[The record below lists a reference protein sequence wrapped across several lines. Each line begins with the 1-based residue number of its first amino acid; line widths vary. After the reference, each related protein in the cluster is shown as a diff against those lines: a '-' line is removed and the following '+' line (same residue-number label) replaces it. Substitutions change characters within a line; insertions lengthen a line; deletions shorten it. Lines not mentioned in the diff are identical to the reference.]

1 MFFHNLK
8 TNIAIHLIVLLVI
21 GMVLINFVVINVA
34 QKVLLQS
41 EISKGYMF
49 LSGLENSFNTLS
61 KSENISI
68 DSDYRH
74 VMDNMLNDAGFSS
87 ALMLDA
93 NSNEIYSKGNRFALR
108 DELKALTQQTM
119 QSGKKDKRFVGSTW
133 GVFWKQSQNVLVSLP
148 LSNNGRVFAG
158 ASVVVPLEN
167 AYKNLR
173 QTQYLLFIYILI
185 NTIVLSLIGFYR
197 LTKATVKPLQRLV
210 ERADEYREDDEV
222 FFRYEKGDN
231 EFGKLSKALNRMLK
245 HMAEDK
251 EKLKSTVLSLEKANK
266 DLMQAQKEI
275 IQAEKLASVGRLS
288 SGIAHEIGN
297 PIGIISGYLE
307 LLKQDDIA
315 DGDRTE
321 FILRTENE
329 INRIN
334 TIIKQLLDFSRP
346 SSEGLKP
353 ISVHEI
359 IEDTMQVFKYQPSIS
374 DIDLV
379 LDLAAKT
386 DIVLANPDQL
396 RQVFLNLII
405 NAADAIL
412 SMEDRLKGNITITSE
427 IVTAT
432 PKDSAGPVNM
442 LKVNYIDNGI
452 GIEEE
457 NLGYLFDPFYT
468 TKAPGKGTGLG
479 LSVSFMIV
487 EGMGGKI
494 KASSQHGES
503 TTISILLP
511 VYNED

>member
-8 TNIAIHLIVLLVI
+8 TNIAIHLVVLLVI

-34 QKVLLQS
+34 QKMLLQS
-41 EISKGYMF
+41 EISKGYIF
-49 LSGLENSFNTLS
+49 LSGLENSFNALS
-61 KSENISI
+61 KSENFSI

-74 VMDNMLNDAGFSS
+74 VVDSMLSDAGFSS
-87 ALMLDA
+87 ALMIDA
-93 NSNEIYSKGNRFALR
+93 NSNEIYSDSNRFALR
-108 DELKALTQQTM
+108 GELKAFTQQTI
-119 QSGKKDKRFVGSTW
+119 QSGKKNTRLVGSTW
-133 GVFWKQSQNVLVSLP
+133 GVFWKQSQNALVSIP
-148 LSNNGRVFAG
+148 LFRNGSVVVG

-167 AYKNLR
+167 VYKNLR

-197 LTKATVKPLQRLV
+197 MTKATVKPLQRLV
-210 ERADEYREDDEV
+210 ERADEYSENDEI

-231 EFGKLSKALNRMLK
+231 EFGKLSRALNSMLK
-245 HMAEDK
+245 HIAEDK
-251 EKLKSTVLSLEKANK
+251 EKLKRTVLSLEKANL
-266 DLMQAQKEI
+266 DLKQAQKEI

-315 DGDRTE
+315 GGDKKE

-359 IEDTMQVFKYQPSIS
+359 IEDTMTVFKFQPLMS
-374 DIDLV
+374 DIHLV
-379 LDLAAKT
+379 LNLAAKT

-405 NAADAIL
+405 NAADAIGPTK
-412 SMEDRLKGNITITSE
+412 DRLKGNITITSE
-427 IVTAT
+427 IVNAT
-432 PKDSAGPVNM
+432 QADSSGPVNM
-442 LKVNYIDNGI
+442 LKINYIDNGI
-452 GIEEE
+452 GIEKE
-457 NLGYLFDPFYT
+457 NLGNLFDPFYT
-468 TKAPGKGTGLG
+468 TKEPGKGTGLG

-494 KASSQHGES
+494 KASSKKDQGA
-503 TTISILLP
+503 TMTILLP
-511 VYNED
+511 LYG

>member
-8 TNIAIHLIVLLVI
+8 TNIAIHLVVLLVI

-41 EISKGYMF
+41 EISKGSIF
-49 LSGLENSFNTLS
+49 LSGLENSFNALS
-61 KSENISI
+61 KSENFSI

-74 VMDNMLNDAGFSS
+74 VVDGMLSDAGFSS
-87 ALMLDA
+87 ALMIDA
-93 NSNEIYSKGNRFALR
+93 NSNEIYSDGNRFALR
-108 DELKALTQQTM
+108 GELKAFTQQTL
-119 QSGKKDKRFVGSTW
+119 QSGKKNTRLVGSTW
-133 GVFWKQSQNVLVSLP
+133 GVFWKQSQNALVSVP
-148 LSNNGRVFAG
+148 LFKNGSVVAS

-167 AYKNLR
+167 VYKNLR

-197 LTKATVKPLQRLV
+197 MTKATVKPLQRLV
-210 ERADEYREDDEV
+210 ERADEYREGDEI

-231 EFGKLSKALNRMLK
+231 EFGKLYRALNSMLR
-245 HMAEDK
+245 HIAEDK
-251 EKLKSTVLSLEKANK
+251 EKLKRTVLSLEKANL
-266 DLMQAQKEI
+266 DLKQAQKEI
-275 IQAEKLASVGRLS
+275 VQAEKLASVGRLS

-315 DGDRTE
+315 DSDKKE

-359 IEDTMQVFKYQPSIS
+359 IEDTINVFKFQPLMS
-374 DIDLV
+374 DIHLV
-379 LDLAAKT
+379 LNLAAKT

-405 NAADAIL
+405 NAADAIVPVK
-412 SMEDRLKGNITITSE
+412 DRLKGNITITSE
-427 IVTAT
+427 IVNTT
-432 PKDSAGPVNM
+432 QTDSADPVNM
-442 LKVNYIDNGI
+442 LKINYIDNGI
-452 GIEEE
+452 GIEKE
-457 NLGYLFDPFYT
+457 NLGNLFDPFYT
-468 TKAPGKGTGLG
+468 TKEPGKGTGLG

-494 KASSQHGES
+494 KASSKKDQGA
-503 TTISILLP
+503 TMTILLP
-511 VYNED
+511 LYG